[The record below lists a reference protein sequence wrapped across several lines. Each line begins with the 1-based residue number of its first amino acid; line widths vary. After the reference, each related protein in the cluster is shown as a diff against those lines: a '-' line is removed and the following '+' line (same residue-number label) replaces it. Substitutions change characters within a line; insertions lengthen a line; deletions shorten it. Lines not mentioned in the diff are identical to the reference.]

1 MTVTTDFRS
10 AVLAARRPVT
20 LEAGGVSRRATVV
33 SGIPGAERLP
43 RALVVLLENVVR
55 RAATD
60 DDAVRMAAAV
70 VEAGFAGAPGDE
82 IEFMP
87 ARVLFQDFTGVP
99 VFVDFAA
106 MRDAML
112 ERGGDPMLV
121 NPQIPCT
128 LVVDHSVIAD
138 EAESPCAVEK
148 NQEVEAARNRERF
161 AFLKWASRSFQNVEI
176 VPPGGGICHQL
187 NIERFCDVVTTD
199 ALASGDAHA
208 CFDTLVGTD
217 SHTTTANGVG
227 VLGWGVG
234 GIEAEAAAL
243 GQPVSMLVPP
253 VVELRLSGA
262 LGAGVSGMDLALTV
276 AQLLRR
282 EGVVGAIVEVT
293 GAGVADLS
301 ATQRACVA
309 NMTPEYG
316 ATATLFPV
324 DDETLG
330 YLALAGRDAGELS
343 FARAYLEEQG
353 VFGVPE
359 GRAYSRTLELDLG
372 TVEPS
377 LAGPSRPHDRVSVS
391 GLKERFESS
400 ALAAGRDLAKAVE
413 VEGVGALR
421 HGAIA
426 IAAITSCTTATD
438 PAMMVAAGLV
448 ARHAVERGLA
458 PRPWVK
464 KVLAPGSHA
473 TQLLLERCGLA
484 EPLRQ
489 LGFFTCGFGC
499 MSCIGNSGDIKACL
513 KPHAAELELTSV
525 LSGNRNFEG
534 RISPDVTQNYLCQPA
549 LVVAYSIAGTMDVDQ
564 LGVYANSD
572 TELVIQLERPNAFL
586 LELLST
592 APAMPCNE
600 QFFNET
606 KGEYG
611 LKGAALISNS
621 AYQADK
627 WIVDSYIKLVPND
640 RYYDQD
646 QIHLTSMIFWLCYS
660 DTPAEG
666 ETQSEILTRFY
677 DGDSAAYTCSGKPDQ
692 GLFDGSYQI
701 TTHPNTVWGL
711 TFNQHSTDAVK
722 QQILNNQD
730 FRLAIANCFDRSRYQ
745 NLLPEYLTVT
755 DTIIPPGV
763 SIDNT
768 SYREQAGEMKVYGL
782 DSSAAK
788 SHYQAMLNATGVQ
801 QVTGLRVLIPEND
814 SVANEQYFGYLSQ
827 VIQRELNLYL
837 TIETAD
843 QEDFESR
850 LASGDY
856 DMAILPL
863 EADFDHPVSILEDFQ
878 SGSAE
883 NYTGYSDSTLDH
895 YLDQLYRGS
904 EGEAGL
910 CKLAEQ
916 HLLDS
921 GIFLPLYYQTSYLA
935 VDKSV
940 SSVFLNPQNGAVD
953 FRYAKF

>member
-1 MTVTTDFRS
+1 MDGKKKTGKHFRLDNRCLKKGLFEFYQGETPVKKRLLSGLLAVLLLMGTLGTFSGCSSETTLTYDLPGTPATLDPQSANDPYAFTVINEIFEGLTRVQEDGSIGLGAAESYQVSQDQLTYTFTLKEGLHWSNGYSCTANDFVFAFRRLLNPRTKSQTAHNFYCIKNAS
-10 AVLAARRPVT
+10 AVA
-20 LEAGGVSRRATVV
+20 
-33 SGIPGAERLP
+33 
-43 RALVVLLENVVR
+43 
-55 RAATD
+55 
-60 DDAVRMAAAV
+60 
-70 VEAGFAGAPGDE
+70 
-82 IEFMP
+82 
-87 ARVLFQDFTGVP
+87 
-99 VFVDFAA
+99 
-106 MRDAML
+106 
-112 ERGGDPMLV
+112 
-121 NPQIPCT
+121 
-128 LVVDHSVIAD
+128 
-138 EAESPCAVEK
+138 
-148 NQEVEAARNRERF
+148 
-161 AFLKWASRSFQNVEI
+161 
-176 VPPGGGICHQL
+176 
-187 NIERFCDVVTTD
+187 
-199 ALASGDAHA
+199 
-208 CFDTLVGTD
+208 
-217 SHTTTANGVG
+217 
-227 VLGWGVG
+227 
-234 GIEAEAAAL
+234 
-243 GQPVSMLVPP
+243 
-253 VVELRLSGA
+253 
-262 LGAGVSGMDLALTV
+262 
-276 AQLLRR
+276 
-282 EGVVGAIVEVT
+282 
-293 GAGVADLS
+293 
-301 ATQRACVA
+301 
-309 NMTPEYG
+309 
-316 ATATLFPV
+316 
-324 DDETLG
+324 
-330 YLALAGRDAGELS
+330 
-343 FARAYLEEQG
+343 
-353 VFGVPE
+353 
-359 GRAYSRTLELDLG
+359 
-372 TVEPS
+372 
-377 LAGPSRPHDRVSVS
+377 
-391 GLKERFESS
+391 
-400 ALAAGRDLAKAVE
+400 
-413 VEGVGALR
+413 
-421 HGAIA
+421 
-426 IAAITSCTTATD
+426 
-438 PAMMVAAGLV
+438 
-448 ARHAVERGLA
+448 
-458 PRPWVK
+458 
-464 KVLAPGSHA
+464 
-473 TQLLLERCGLA
+473 
-484 EPLRQ
+484 
-489 LGFFTCGFGC
+489 
-499 MSCIGNSGDIKACL
+499 
-513 KPHAAELELTSV
+513 
-525 LSGNRNFEG
+525 
-534 RISPDVTQNYLCQPA
+534 
-549 LVVAYSIAGTMDVDQ
+549 AGTMDVDQ

-745 NLLPEYLTVT
+745 DLLPEYLTVT

>member
-1 MTVTTDFRS
+1 MKKRLLSGLLAVLFLMGTLGIFSGCSSETTLTYDLPGTPATLDPQSANDPYAFTVINEIFEGLTRVQEDGSIGLGVAESYQVSQDQLTYTFTLKEGLHWSNGYSCTANDFVFAFRRLLNPRTKSQTAHNFYCIKNAS
-10 AVLAARRPVT
+10 AVA
-20 LEAGGVSRRATVV
+20 
-33 SGIPGAERLP
+33 
-43 RALVVLLENVVR
+43 
-55 RAATD
+55 
-60 DDAVRMAAAV
+60 
-70 VEAGFAGAPGDE
+70 
-82 IEFMP
+82 
-87 ARVLFQDFTGVP
+87 
-99 VFVDFAA
+99 
-106 MRDAML
+106 
-112 ERGGDPMLV
+112 
-121 NPQIPCT
+121 
-128 LVVDHSVIAD
+128 
-138 EAESPCAVEK
+138 
-148 NQEVEAARNRERF
+148 
-161 AFLKWASRSFQNVEI
+161 
-176 VPPGGGICHQL
+176 
-187 NIERFCDVVTTD
+187 
-199 ALASGDAHA
+199 
-208 CFDTLVGTD
+208 
-217 SHTTTANGVG
+217 
-227 VLGWGVG
+227 
-234 GIEAEAAAL
+234 
-243 GQPVSMLVPP
+243 
-253 VVELRLSGA
+253 
-262 LGAGVSGMDLALTV
+262 
-276 AQLLRR
+276 
-282 EGVVGAIVEVT
+282 
-293 GAGVADLS
+293 
-301 ATQRACVA
+301 
-309 NMTPEYG
+309 
-316 ATATLFPV
+316 
-324 DDETLG
+324 
-330 YLALAGRDAGELS
+330 
-343 FARAYLEEQG
+343 
-353 VFGVPE
+353 
-359 GRAYSRTLELDLG
+359 
-372 TVEPS
+372 
-377 LAGPSRPHDRVSVS
+377 
-391 GLKERFESS
+391 
-400 ALAAGRDLAKAVE
+400 
-413 VEGVGALR
+413 
-421 HGAIA
+421 
-426 IAAITSCTTATD
+426 
-438 PAMMVAAGLV
+438 
-448 ARHAVERGLA
+448 
-458 PRPWVK
+458 
-464 KVLAPGSHA
+464 
-473 TQLLLERCGLA
+473 
-484 EPLRQ
+484 
-489 LGFFTCGFGC
+489 
-499 MSCIGNSGDIKACL
+499 
-513 KPHAAELELTSV
+513 
-525 LSGNRNFEG
+525 
-534 RISPDVTQNYLCQPA
+534 
-549 LVVAYSIAGTMDVDQ
+549 AGTMDVDQ

-745 NLLPEYLTVT
+745 DLLPEYLTVT

-940 SSVFLNPQNGAVD
+940 SGVFLNPQNGAVD